1 MIKSMTGFGRGEYRD
16 EKRSVLAEIRSVNH
30 RYCDI
35 NVRIPKKY
43 SFAEEAVKKTV
54 KEFFRR
60 GKADVSIMF
69 EQLSDADVEYQLNT
83 DLAAKYLEKIGE
95 LADAFRMNKEISL
108 EFLAGVPDILKPV
121 PAVED
126 EEQITAAIVGA
137 VTAAAQNHYQMSCTE
152 GSRLEQDILMR
163 GELILQE
170 VAEIEER
177 SPAVVKEYMEKLRS
191 RISEMLDGAG
201 IEETRIL
208 QEAAV
213 FSDKINVTEEIVRL
227 RSHIGQLGEIING
240 ASEPVGKK
248 LDFLVQEMNRE
259 ANTIGSKAND
269 IAITRHVLTIK
280 SEVEKIREQVQN
292 IE

>member
-16 EKRSVLAEIRSVNH
+16 ENRSVLAEIRSVNH

-54 KEFFRR
+54 KEYFRR
-60 GKADVSIMF
+60 GKADVSIII
-69 EQLSDADVEYQLNT
+69 EQLADADVEYQLNT
-83 DLAAKYLEKIGE
+83 ALAAKYMEKIGE
-95 LADAFRMNKEISL
+95 LADAFQMNKDVRL
-108 EFLAGVPDILKPV
+108 EFLAGVPDVLKPV
-121 PAVED
+121 PAIED

-137 VTAAAQNHYQMSCTE
+137 VDAAARNHYQMSCTE
-152 GSRLEQDILMR
+152 GSRLEQDILLR
-163 GELILQE
+163 GDLILKE

-177 SPAVVKEYMEKLRS
+177 SPQVVSEYMEKLRT
-191 RISEMLDGAG
+191 RISELLNGAG
-201 IEETRIL
+201 IEESRIL

-227 RSHIGQLGEIING
+227 RSHIGQLGEIIQD

-269 IAITRHVLTIK
+269 IDITRHVLTIK

>member
-16 EKRSVLAEIRSVNH
+16 EDRSVLAEIRSVNH

-35 NVRIPKKY
+35 SVRIPKKY
-43 SFAEEAVKKTV
+43 SFAEEPVKKTV
-54 KEFFRR
+54 KQFIRR
-60 GKADVSIMF
+60 GKADVTIIID
-69 EQLSDADVEYQLNT
+69 QLSDADIEYQLNT
-83 DLAAKYLEKIGE
+83 ALAAKYMEKLDE
-95 LADAFRMNKEISL
+95 LAANTGLKKDVSL

-126 EEQITAAIVGA
+126 EERITEAIVAAVHTAAE
-137 VTAAAQNHYQMSCTE
+137 NHYRMSSAE

-163 GELILQE
+163 GDLILDE
-170 VAEIEER
+170 VQAIEVR
-177 SPAVVKEYMEKLRS
+177 SPEVVSGYMEKLRN
-191 RISEMLDGAG
+191 RMEELIGGAG
-201 IEETRIL
+201 IEEGRIL

-213 FSDKINVTEEIVRL
+213 FADKINVTEEIVRL
-227 RSHIGQLGEIING
+227 RSHIGQLGEIIRG
-240 ASEPVGKK
+240 AEEPAGKK

-269 IAITRHVLTIK
+269 IAITRHVLTLK
-280 SEVEKIREQVQN
+280 SEIEKIREQVQN

>member
-16 EKRSVLAEIRSVNH
+16 ENRSVLAEIRSVNH

-54 KEFFRR
+54 KEYFRR
-60 GKADVSIMF
+60 GKADVSIII
-69 EQLSDADVEYQLNT
+69 EQLADADVEYQLNT
-83 DLAAKYLEKIGE
+83 ALAAKYMEKIGE
-95 LADAFRMNKEISL
+95 LADAFQMNKDVRL
-108 EFLAGVPDILKPV
+108 EFLAGVPDVLKPV
-121 PAVED
+121 PAIED

-137 VTAAAQNHYQMSCTE
+137 VDAAARNHYQMSCTE
-152 GSRLEQDILMR
+152 GSRLEQDILLR
-163 GELILQE
+163 GDLILKE

-177 SPAVVKEYMEKLRS
+177 SPQVVTEYMEKLRT
-191 RISEMLDGAG
+191 RISELLNGAG
-201 IEETRIL
+201 IEESRIL

-227 RSHIGQLGEIING
+227 RSHIGQLGEIIQD

-269 IAITRHVLTIK
+269 IDITRHVLTIK